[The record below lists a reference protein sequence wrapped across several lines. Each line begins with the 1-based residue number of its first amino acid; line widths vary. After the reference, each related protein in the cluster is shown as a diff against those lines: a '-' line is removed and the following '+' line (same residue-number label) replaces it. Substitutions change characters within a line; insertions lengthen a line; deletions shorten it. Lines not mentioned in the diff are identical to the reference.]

1 MSLVGLLDSTHQ
13 TFEGWTM
20 DNISATLPMVSMT
33 AAEAEI
39 KKHIIENQELQSC
52 CCPPKVG
59 RDADI
64 LLGELYQRI
73 FYNTYPFIGR
83 FNGRKVFEYVS
94 TDDVTVGDEKE
105 IQEVLMCYS

>member
-39 KKHIIENQELQSC
+39 KKHIIENQALQSC
-52 CCPPKVG
+52 CCQPKVG

-73 FYNTYPFIGR
+73 FPIPIH
-83 FNGRKVFEYVS
+83 S
-94 TDDVTVGDEKE
+94 LDDSMAEKSLNMYL
-105 IQEVLMCYS
+105 LMMLQ